1 MKNQRCTET
10 YGYIRISD
18 ATQKVNRQMDFMENL
33 GIDKD
38 NIFIDKQSGKDFK
51 RPAYRRLIRKL
62 KPGDTLYIKELDR
75 LGRNKEEIK
84 DELNKLRSKQIR
96 VKITNIPTTMHD
108 FGEDDWILD
117 MVNNIMIEVLAAVA
131 EQERIT
137 NHQRQAEGIAA
148 ARARGVH
155 LGRPVL
161 NLPDNFEYYYNCWK
175 EKTMSRAEILN
186 ILQIDAV
193 KWSSY
198 CRSYRNHHVNT
209 TSNSHDND
217 NSIHEKRE

>member
-1 MKNQRCTET
+1 MKEQQKKQIKVPQK
-10 YGYIRISD
+10 YAYIRISD
-18 ATQKVNRQMDFMENL
+18 ATQKIWRQLDFMKKL
-33 GIDKD
+33 GIDKE

-51 RPAYRRLIRKL
+51 RPAYKKLMRRL

-84 DELNKLRSKQIR
+84 EELNKLRSKQIR

-155 LGRPVL
+155 MGRPVL
-161 NLPDNFEYYYNCWK
+161 KLPDNFEYYYNCWE
-175 EKTMSRAEILN
+175 EKTMSRAEIMD
-186 ILQIDAV
+186 ILQIDAA
-193 KWSSY
+193 KWNSY
-198 CRSYRNHHVNT
+198 CRSHRNHHVHAA
-209 TSNSHDND
+209 S
-217 NSIHEKRE
+217 K

>member
-1 MKNQRCTET
+1 MKNKRLAEK
-10 YGYIRISD
+10 YAYIRISD
-18 ATQKVNRQMDFMENL
+18 ATQKVWRQLDFMEKL
-33 GIDKD
+33 GIDRK

-51 RPAYRRLIRKL
+51 RPAYKKLMRKL
-62 KPGDTLYIKELDR
+62 RPGDTLYIKELDR

-84 DELNKLRSKQIR
+84 EELNKLRSKQIR

-131 EQERIT
+131 EQERII

-155 LGRPVL
+155 MGRPVL
-161 NLPDNFEYYYNCWK
+161 KLPDNFEYYYNCWK
-175 EKTMSRAEILN
+175 EKTMSRAEILD
-186 ILQIDAV
+186 ILQIDAS
-193 KWSSY
+193 KWTSY
-198 CRSYRNHHVNT
+198 CRSYRNHHVDAA
-209 TSNSHDND
+209 S
-217 NSIHEKRE
+217 K